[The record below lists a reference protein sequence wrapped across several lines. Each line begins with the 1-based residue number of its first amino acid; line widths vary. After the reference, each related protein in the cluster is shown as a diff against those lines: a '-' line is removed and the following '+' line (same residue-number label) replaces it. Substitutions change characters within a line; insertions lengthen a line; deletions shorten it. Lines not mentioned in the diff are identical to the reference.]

1 MPVIGQNYLGS
12 QEFGVT
18 VTATDAKPSS
28 DAQSTRAH
36 IIVVGNAKGGSGK
49 STTAMHVI
57 VSLLTM
63 GYRVGAIDLDG
74 KQKTLGRYIENR
86 QSFVSKNNLDL
97 PMPSLSVIEPS
108 EKKNMDEAQTD
119 ERARFVAALQEQVYA
134 NDFVIVDCPGADSFI
149 AKLGHSFAD
158 TLLTPMNDSFID
170 LDLLAKVDEK
180 TYDVERPSW
189 YSEMVWEQRKRRA
202 MIDKHQIDWLVMRNR
217 LSHTDAHNKR
227 NIEQILEKLASRIS
241 FRAAA
246 GFGERV
252 IFRELFLKGLTV
264 LDLRH
269 KGVGVR
275 MSMSHVAAR
284 QEIRQL
290 MDALRLPGV
299 EERLEK
305 I

>member
-1 MPVIGQNYLGS
+1 M
-12 QEFGVT
+12 T
-18 VTATDAKPSS
+18 VTIEETKPESN
-28 DAQSTRAH
+28 AQTTRAH
-36 IIVVGNAKGGSGK
+36 IIVLGNAKGGSGK
-49 STTAMHVI
+49 STTCMHVI
-57 VSLLTM
+57 VSLLSM

-86 QSFVSKNNLDL
+86 QDFVTKMGIAL
-97 PMPSLSVIEPS
+97 PMPTLSVIVPS
-108 EKKNMDEAQTD
+108 SKKNMDEAQSD
-119 ERARFVAALQEQVYA
+119 ERSRFVSALQNQVYG
-134 NDFVIVDCPGADSFI
+134 NDFVVVDCPGADSFI

-170 LDLLAKVDEK
+170 LDLLAKVDATTFE
-180 TYDVERPSW
+180 VERPSW

-202 MIDKHQIDWLVMRNR
+202 LIDKHQIDWIVMRNR

-227 NIEQILEKLASRIS
+227 NIEGILAKLASRIS
-241 FRAAA
+241 FRSAA

-264 LDLRH
+264 LDLKT
-269 KGVGVR
+269 KGVGVK

-284 QEIRQL
+284 QEIRKL
-290 MDALRLPGV
+290 IKTLRLPGV
-299 EERLEK
+299 EERLDQ

>member
-1 MPVIGQNYLGS
+1 M
-12 QEFGVT
+12 T
-18 VTATDAKPSS
+18 VTADAAKPAS

-36 IIVVGNAKGGSGK
+36 IIVIGNAKGGSGK

-86 QSFVSKNNLDL
+86 QDFVSKKQLDL
-97 PMPSLSVIEPS
+97 PMPSLKVIEPS
-108 EKKNMDEAQTD
+108 QKKNMDEAQSD
-119 ERARFVAALQEQVYA
+119 ERSRFVAALQEQVYN
-134 NDFVIVDCPGADSFI
+134 NDFVVVDCPGADSFI

-170 LDLLAKVDEK
+170 LDLLATVNEK

-202 MIDKHQIDWLVMRNR
+202 MIDKHQIDWIVMRNR

-227 NIEQILEKLASRIS
+227 NIEQILDKLANRIS
-241 FRAAA
+241 FRSAA

-264 LDLRH
+264 LDLRN
-269 KGVGVR
+269 KGVGIR

-284 QEIRQL
+284 QEIRHL
-290 MDALRLPGV
+290 VKSLSLPNVGDRI
-299 EERLEK
+299 EL

>member
-1 MPVIGQNYLGS
+1 MT
-12 QEFGVT
+12 VT
-18 VTATDAKPSS
+18 VEQTKPES

-36 IIVVGNAKGGSGK
+36 IIVIGNAKGGSGK
-49 STTAMHVI
+49 STTGMHVV
-57 VSLLTM
+57 VSLLTL
-63 GYRVGAIDLDG
+63 GYKVGVIDLDG
-74 KQKTLGRYIENR
+74 KQKTMGRYIENR
-86 QSFVSKNNLDL
+86 QDYINKRNLDL
-97 PMPSLSVIEPS
+97 PMPSLTVIEPS
-108 EKKNMDEAQTD
+108 EKKNMDEAQSD

-134 NDFVIVDCPGADSFI
+134 NDFVVVDCPGADSFI

-180 TYDVERPSW
+180 TYEVEKPSW

-202 MIDKHQIDWLVMRNR
+202 LIDKHQIDWVVMRNR

-227 NIEQILEKLASRIS
+227 NIEQILSKLAPRIS
-241 FRAAA
+241 FRPAP

-264 LDLRH
+264 LDLKK
-269 KGVGVR
+269 KGVGVK

-284 QEIRQL
+284 QEIRHLIKSLQ
-290 MDALRLPGV
+290 LPGV
-299 EERLEK
+299 EDRIEQ

>member
-1 MPVIGQNYLGS
+1 MT
-12 QEFGVT
+12 VT
-18 VTATDAKPSS
+18 VEEAKPVS
-28 DAQSTRAH
+28 DTQPTRAH

-49 STTAMHVI
+49 STTCMHVI
-57 VSLLTM
+57 VSLLTL

-86 QSFVSKNNLDL
+86 EAFVAKRNLDL
-97 PMPSLSVIEPS
+97 PMPALKVIEPS
-108 EKKNMDEAQTD
+108 TKKNMDEAQSD
-119 ERARFVAALQEQVYA
+119 ERSRFVGALQELVYG

-180 TYDVERPSW
+180 TFDVERPSW

-202 MIDKHQIDWLVMRNR
+202 LIDKHQIDWVVMRNR

-227 NIEQILEKLASRIS
+227 NIEQILDKLAKRIS
-241 FRAAA
+241 FRSVP

-252 IFRELFLKGLTV
+252 IFRELFLKGLTM
-264 LDLRH
+264 LDLQA
-269 KGVGVR
+269 KGVGIK

-284 QEIRQL
+284 HEVRHL
-290 MDALRLPGV
+290 LKSLNLPGV
-299 EERLEK
+299 DARADEL
-305 I
+305 

>member
-1 MPVIGQNYLGS
+1 M
-12 QEFGVT
+12 
-18 VTATDAKPSS
+18 TAEEAKPESN
-28 DAQSTRAH
+28 AQTTRAH
-36 IIVVGNAKGGSGK
+36 IIVLGNAKGGSGK
-49 STTAMHVI
+49 STTCMHVI
-57 VSLLTM
+57 VALLSM
-63 GYRVGAIDLDG
+63 GYKVGAIDLDG

-86 QSFVSKNNLDL
+86 QEFVSKKELNL

-108 EKKNMDEAQTD
+108 PKKNMDEAQSD
-119 ERARFVAALQEQVYA
+119 ERGRFVAALQEQVYG
-134 NDFVIVDCPGADSFI
+134 NDFVVVDCPGADSFI

-170 LDLLAKVDEK
+170 LDLLAKVDATTFE
-180 TYDVERPSW
+180 VERPSW

-202 MIDKHQIDWLVMRNR
+202 LIGKHQIDWIVMRNR

-227 NIEQILEKLASRIS
+227 NIEQILAKLSSRIA
-241 FRAAA
+241 FRPAA

-264 LDLRH
+264 LDLKA
-269 KGVGVR
+269 KGVGVK

-284 QEIRQL
+284 QEIRKL
-290 MDALRLPGV
+290 VKTLNLPGV
-299 EERLEK
+299 DDRLDL